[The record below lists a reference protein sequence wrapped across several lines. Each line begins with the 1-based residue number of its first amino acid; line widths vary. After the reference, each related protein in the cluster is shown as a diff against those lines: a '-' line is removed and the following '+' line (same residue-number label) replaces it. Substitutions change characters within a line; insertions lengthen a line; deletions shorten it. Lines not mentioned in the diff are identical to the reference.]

1 VPKFSSKRCLSE
13 SLKPTPIYGIPI
25 NELAWGVFL
34 EPQNEKLLI
43 FFREQIKLENKIVN
57 LAEENA
63 KATDNVLISELIRGI
78 ALDSRKHANL
88 LTAAIAMASGPT
100 PLIEEQ
106 QMDVLGEHIKEHM
119 KLEEEAIRTY
129 KEQLKTVED
138 ERMRLILQ
146 YLVNDEER
154 HHALL
159 TRIDKWIIQPQALT
173 EDDLWEMLWKHAPFH
188 GAPGG

>member
-1 VPKFSSKRCLSE
+1 MPKFSSKRCLSE

-43 FFREQIKLENKIVN
+43 FFREQIKLENKIVD

-119 KLEEEAIRTY
+119 KLEE
-129 KEQLKTVED
+129 D
-138 ERMRLILQ
+138 
-146 YLVNDEER
+146 
-154 HHALL
+154 
-159 TRIDKWIIQPQALT
+159 
-173 EDDLWEMLWKHAPFH
+173 
-188 GAPGG
+188 